1 MSDNMNEN
9 VKEEYT
15 PGPGESYMERFQDA
29 QEDLFVK
36 RAASSAL
43 TGQHWDLFSQ
53 QYPGYQHMDNSS
65 ELKAEYERMLNDAN
79 RDRLFK
85 RHDFS
90 MENELEKLWAK
101 RREKRNSE
109 IRQRRYDSLKD
120 DLLEAAYHNKPWSQ
134 VKREMGLMP
143 EDANFYT
150 MARAEAGTS
159 RMEPNKDPWD
169 NGFKTGFLAD

>member
-9 VKEEYT
+9 VKEEYK
-15 PGPGESYMERFQDA
+15 PGPGESYMERFQDR

-43 TGQHWDLFSQ
+43 TGQGWDLFAQ
-53 QYPGYQHMDNSS
+53 QFPGYRHQDNAD
-65 ELKAEYERMLNDAN
+65 ELKAEYQRMLDAAN
-79 RDRLFK
+79 KDRFFK
-85 RHDFS
+85 TKTFS
-90 MENELEKLWAK
+90 VEGELEALWAK
-101 RREKRNSE
+101 RREARNQI
-109 IRQRRYDSLKD
+109 IRQRRYESLKD
-120 DLLEAAYHNKPWSQ
+120 DLLEKAYRNEPWSQ
-134 VKREMGLMP
+134 VRRELGLMP

-169 NGFKTGFLAD
+169 SGFKTGFLAD